1 MALKLNLFVHGV
13 PRGQKIWGP
22 QEEDRIFIE
31 SFYSQTSNLYAQ
43 LKIDV
48 MKIGS
53 DAYCYY
59 TYLRGGNMLDIDNR
73 PGSYFAIT
81 IRINACYIDLSNI
94 YNILHTSYKKFI
106 LGKILTSNESSSK
119 YLVADFQQCDDT
131 LKSLEKEITNY
142 LSSFS
147 NNSDFVNLDNF
158 ATNSKIA
165 SQNINLLECNN
176 KNVLTY
182 IKEKGSVSVSPIHPS
197 NQFLEYTRKKDEEVE
212 KLKLEAQ
219 KQIALEKGKSEQ
231 QIQSLKAEYLT
242 VDKKIADLN
251 RQVEIEK
258 SNTISLKQKFELN
271 EQEYIKIQNL
281 NAARLKEA
289 ENIINDFKN
298 KQPENKNPGELKNTA
313 QLVPLKYYLLLITV
327 LLTLLILLGFVFF
340 SVKQSIG
347 NNQINNEINSKVDV
361 INKRIDVMTGL
372 LNSGKKSE
380 NNTKENEAIQPI
392 GPPKGPAGS
401 PVNTKTK
408 STAPVSKIKTQA
420 PKKIT
425 TNENN

>member
-59 TYLRGGNMLDIDNR
+59 TYLRGGNMLDIENR

-81 IRINACYIDLSNI
+81 IRINACYTDLSNI

-131 LKSLEKEITNY
+131 LKSLEKEIINY

-158 ATNSKIA
+158 VTNSKIA
-165 SQNINLLECNN
+165 SQNINLSECNN
-176 KNVLTY
+176 KNVLIY

-197 NQFLEYTRKKDEEVE
+197 NQFLEYTRKKEEE
-212 KLKLEAQ
+212 FDKLKQEAQ
-219 KQIALEKGKSEQ
+219 RQIAQEKGKSEQ
-231 QIQSLKAEYLT
+231 QIQSLKAEYLIT
-242 VDKKIADLN
+242 DKKIADLN
-251 RQVEIEK
+251 RQVGIEK
-258 SNTISLKQKFELN
+258 SNAISLKQKFELN
-271 EQEYIKIQNL
+271 EQEYIKIQNF

-298 KQPENKNPGELKNTA
+298 KQPGNKKTNVVNN
-313 QLVPLKYYLLLITV
+313 VLLLISVILT
-327 LLTLLILLGFVFF
+327 LLTLLVFVFF
-340 SVKQSIG
+340 SVKQSAIDKEIK
-347 NNQINNEINSKVDV
+347 NDIYTKVDSINNKIDL
-361 INKRIDVMTGL
+361 INKFL
-372 LNSGKKSE
+372 LSEKKPE
-380 NNTKENEAIQPI
+380 NNNIEKQTIQSNKPT
-392 GPPKGPAGS
+392 KGPVGS

-408 STAPVSKIKTQA
+408 AIPPV
-420 PKKIT
+420 PKKKSQVS
-425 TNENN
+425 EN

>member
-1 MALKLNLFVHGV
+1 MDLKLNLFVHGV
-13 PRGQKIWGP
+13 PKGQKIWGP
-22 QEEDRIFIE
+22 QEEDRNFIE
-31 SFYSQTSNLYAQ
+31 SFYSQKSDLSAQ

-48 MKIGS
+48 MKMGK
-53 DAYCYY
+53 DLYCYF
-59 TYLRGGNMLDIDNR
+59 TYLRGGNILDIDNR

-131 LKSLEKEITNY
+131 LKSLEKEIINY

-197 NQFLEYTRKKDEEVE
+197 NQFLEYTRKKDEELE
-212 KLKLEAQ
+212 KLKAETQ
-219 KQIALEKGKSEQ
+219 KQIGEEKRKSEQ
-231 QIQSLKAEYLT
+231 QIQSLKTEYST
-242 VDKKIADLN
+242 TDRKIADLN

-271 EQEYIKIQNL
+271 EQEYIKIQNF
-281 NAARLKEA
+281 NAAKLKEA

-298 KQPENKNPGELKNTA
+298 KQPENKSDGELKNTTK
-313 QLVPLKYYLLLITV
+313 LVPLKYYLFLITV
-327 LLTLLILLGFVFF
+327 LLTLLILFGFVFF

-347 NNQINNEINSKVDV
+347 NNQINKDINSKVDV
-361 INKRIDVMTGL
+361 INKNIDVMTRL
-372 LNSGKKSE
+372 LNSEMKSE
-380 NNTKENEAIQPI
+380 NNTKEKQTIQPTT
-392 GPPKGPAGS
+392 PTKGTAGS
-401 PVNTKTK
+401 PVTTRTKAIPT
-408 STAPVSKIKTQA
+408 V
-420 PKKIT
+420 PKKKSQVP
-425 TNENN
+425 EN

>member
-13 PRGQKIWGP
+13 PKGQKIWGP
-22 QEEDRIFIE
+22 QEEDRNFIE
-31 SFYSQTSNLYAQ
+31 SFYSQKSDLSAQ

-48 MKIGS
+48 MKMGK
-53 DAYCYY
+53 DLYCYF
-59 TYLRGGNMLDIDNR
+59 TYLRGGNILDIDNR

-131 LKSLEKEITNY
+131 LKSLEKEIINY

-158 ATNSKIA
+158 VTNSKIA
-165 SQNINLLECNN
+165 SQNINLSECNN

-231 QIQSLKAEYLT
+231 QIQSLKAEYST
-242 VDKKIADLN
+242 ADKKIADLN

-258 SNTISLKQKFELN
+258 SNAISLNQKFESK
-271 EQEYIKIQNL
+271 EQEYIKNQNL
-281 NAARLKEA
+281 VAAKLKEA
-289 ENIINDFKN
+289 ENRVNDGKI
-298 KQPENKNPGELKNTA
+298 KQPDNKKTNVVNN
-313 QLVPLKYYLLLITV
+313 VLLLISIILT
-327 LLTLLILLGFVFF
+327 LLTLLVFVFF
-340 SVKQSIG
+340 SVKQSAIDKE
-347 NNQINNEINSKVDV
+347 INKEINSKVDV
-361 INKRIDVMTGL
+361 INNKIDIITRL
-372 LNSGKKSE
+372 LNSEKKPE
-380 NNTKENEAIQPI
+380 NNTKEKQAIQPNVQT
-392 GPPKGPAGS
+392 KVASGS
-401 PVNTKTK
+401 PVITKTK
-408 STAPVSKIKTQA
+408 AIPPV
-420 PKKIT
+420 PKKKSQVP
-425 TNENN
+425 EN